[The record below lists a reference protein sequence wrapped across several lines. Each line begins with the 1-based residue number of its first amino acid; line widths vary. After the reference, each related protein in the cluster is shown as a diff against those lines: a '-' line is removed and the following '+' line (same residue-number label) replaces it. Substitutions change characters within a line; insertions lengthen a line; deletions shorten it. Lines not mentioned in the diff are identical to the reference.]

1 MARTDRSAMISPS
14 VILWF
19 HLLSDLDGQKI
30 FFKEKNILKISGR
43 ERNTSDSEEDKEEES
58 QEVNSIV

>member
-1 MARTDRSAMISPS
+1 MISLS

>member
-1 MARTDRSAMISPS
+1 MISPS

-30 FFKEKNILKISGR
+30 FFKKKNILKISGR